1 LKKGILKKL
10 SILLCMATLA
20 SIVGCG
26 QSNSTET
33 QSSVSTQSGQSAQT
47 SQQAQSE
54 QQTNAKKYKIGFN
67 NYLKGFYAL
76 DILENNAKFATESL
90 GNEFIAVNDEAKSEK
105 VVQNVQN
112 LISSGV
118 DGIVFFGIVD
128 TLFPVVSQMCEK
140 AKVPFVIYDHLP
152 SDKSL
157 EILRKNPYF
166 VGAVGEHDYD
176 AGFPIGEY
184 AAREGLKKAILI
196 TGKRGDTTHE
206 ARVKGFTD
214 SFTKAGGQ
222 VLDVGWGNSTLA
234 EALQKAEDLITAHP
248 DIDCIYGTGGDF
260 GLGALQA
267 LKKHPN
273 IKAKM
278 YVTDLDPAVLEGLE
292 SNDIAAANGA
302 HWVNAGFSV
311 AMLQNYLESH
321 QLKDKDGQVPV
332 VTVPIL
338 VLPAKQE
345 KLYKKFWIDSQPYS
359 SDEIKNLTYSSNKDI
374 SLDSFQKVLIEYSI
388 KERLLQRQSE
398 GKITEAEFKDVFEN

>member
-1 LKKGILKKL
+1 
-10 SILLCMATLA
+10 MATVA

-26 QSNSTET
+26 QSNSTGT
-33 QSSVSTQSGQSAQT
+33 QSSVSTQTDKQAQN
-47 SQQAQSE
+47 SQQAQQS
-54 QQTNAKKYKIGFN
+54 TSKKYKIGFN

-76 DILENNAKFATESL
+76 DILENNAKYATESL
-90 GNEFIAVNDEAKSEK
+90 GNEFVAVNDEAKSEK

-157 EILRKNPYF
+157 QILKKNPYF

-184 AAREGLKKAILI
+184 AAKEGLKKAILI

-222 VLDVGWGNSTLA
+222 ILDVGWGNSTLA
-234 EALQKAEDLITAHP
+234 DALQKAEDLITAHP

-311 AMLQNYLESH
+311 AMLQNYLENH
-321 QLKDKDGQVPV
+321 QLKAGDGQAPV

-359 SDEIKNLTYSSNKDI
+359 SDEIKKLTYSSNKDI
-374 SLDSFQKVLIEYSI
+374 SLDSFQKVLTEYSI
-388 KERLLQRQSE
+388 EERLLQRQTE
-398 GKITEAEFKDVFEN
+398 GKISEAEFKEAIEN